1 MLARFENRYFGYA
14 AAAVFTAIA
23 VGLRWLADPWLGNH
37 VPLAVLYGAIALSVW
52 FGGIGPA
59 VMSASLGYLAIEYFF
74 IEPRG
79 EYLATPGHALVLA
92 FHLASSGLI
101 IAFGMS
107 VKRAQRRA
115 GDERER
121 AETALRSNAET
132 QRLLVAMH
140 DATRGLGDPDQVM
153 HEIAQC
159 VGQHFAVSRCVYA
172 ELDSSGE
179 YVTILEDYADGVA
192 SLAGRHRMGAYA
204 PELTAAYREGKSVVI
219 ADVRQDPR
227 TDTPDA
233 LAAFEA
239 IGVRSLVGVPLVK
252 EGRLV
257 GLFGLQHRAPRRWS
271 FDDIALI
278 EQAADRTWFAVES
291 ARAIAALRESEARFR
306 NMSDTAPVMVWVT
319 EPDGTASFL
328 SARWY
333 EFTGQD
339 PLAALGFGWL
349 DAVHP
354 DDREAVE
361 RGFVTANNVREPY
374 RAEYRLRGKD
384 GTYRWVIDAAAPR
397 FAADGRFLGYVG
409 SVLDITE
416 RKLTEDALKEH
427 VVAQREAQE
436 ALREADRRKD
446 EFLATLAHELRNPLA
461 PIRNAIEIMRMKD
474 APDSALAR
482 PREIIDRQLRQLTR
496 LVDDLLEASRIT
508 QGKLQ
513 LRPERIEVANAVH
526 EAVEGARP
534 AIEASAHEITV
545 TLPDEVLCVSADPT
559 RLTQVILNLL
569 NNAAKYTPRGGHIW
583 LRVEREGDQA
593 VISVRD
599 TGIGIESEHLPN
611 IFKMFSQV
619 TPALDRAQGGLG
631 IGLALVRGL
640 TELHGGRVEAHSAGL
655 GKGSEFIVRL
665 PALPAGDS
673 GKRKADGG
681 ARSPPAAA
689 GRRVLIVDDN
699 RDAAESLGDLLRHMG
714 HDVHMAHDGL
724 EGVQAAATFRPSV
737 ILLDIGLPKMNG
749 FEAARH
755 IRSQVGGGDVT
766 LIALSGWG
774 QEEDKRRATE
784 AGFDSHLTKP
794 VDLSHLEG
802 ALRKPS

>member
-1 MLARFENRYFGYA
+1 MLTRHSNPFLGYA
-14 AAAVFTAIA
+14 AAFAFTALA
-23 VGLRWLADPWLGNH
+23 VGLRGLADPWLGNH
-37 VPLAVLYGAIALSVW
+37 LPLAILYGAIALSVW

-59 VMSASLGYLAIEYFF
+59 VMSALLGYAAVEYFF

-79 EYLATPGHALVLA
+79 EWLVSPRHALVFA
-92 FHLASSGLI
+92 FHFASSGLI
-101 IAFGMS
+101 IAFAVA

-115 GDERER
+115 RDERER
-121 AETALRSNAET
+121 AEATLRSNAES
-132 QRLLVAMH
+132 QRLLVALH
-140 DATRGLGDPDQVM
+140 DATRGLGDPGQVM

-159 VGQHFAVSRCVYA
+159 VGRHFAVSRCIYA
-172 ELDSSGE
+172 EVDSTGE

-192 SLAGRHRMGAYA
+192 SVAGRHRMGGCS
-204 PELTAAYREGKSVVI
+204 PEVTAAYREGKSVVI
-219 ADVRQDPR
+219 ADVREDPR
-227 TDTPDA
+227 TNPPTA

-239 IGVRSLVGVPLVK
+239 LGIRSLVGVPLVK

-278 EQAADRTWFAVES
+278 EQVADRTWFAVES

-306 NMSDTAPVMVWVT
+306 NMADNAPVMVWVT

-328 SARWY
+328 NARWH

-339 PLAALGFGWL
+339 PRAALGFGWL

-354 DDREAVE
+354 DDRGAVE
-361 RGFVTANNVREPY
+361 SGFVTANNARKPY

-384 GTYRWVIDAAAPR
+384 GAYRWVIDAAAPR

-409 SVLDITE
+409 TVLDITE

-427 VVAQREAQE
+427 VVAQ
-436 ALREADRRKD
+436 READRRKD

-461 PIRNAIEIMRMKD
+461 PIRNAVEIMRLKD

-508 QGKLQ
+508 QGKVQ
-513 LRPERIEVANAVH
+513 LRCERIEVADAAH

-545 TLPDEVLCVSADPT
+545 TLPDEVLCMNADPT
-559 RLTQVILNLL
+559 RLTQIILNLL

-583 LRVEREGDQA
+583 LTVERDGDEA

-599 TGIGIESEHLPN
+599 TGIGIESGHLPN
-611 IFKMFSQV
+611 LFKMFSQV

-640 TELHGGRVEAHSAGL
+640 AELHGGRVEARSAGP
-655 GKGSEFIVRL
+655 GKGSEFVVRL
-665 PALPAGDS
+665 PALASGNPRAPGAG
-673 GKRKADGG
+673 AA
-681 ARSPPAAA
+681 ARSPSVAA
-689 GRRVLIVDDN
+689 RRRILVVDDN
-699 RDAAESLGDLLRHMG
+699 RDAAESLGDLLRQMG
-714 HDVHMAHDGL
+714 HDVHVAHDGL
-724 EGVQAAATFRPSV
+724 EAVQAAATLRPSV

-749 FEAARH
+749 FDAARH
-755 IRSQVGGGDVT
+755 IRSQAGGDDVT

-802 ALRKPS
+802 ALGKVS

>member
-1 MLARFENRYFGYA
+1 MVARFTHPVLRYA
-14 AAAVFTAIA
+14 AAAAFTALA
-23 VGLRWLADPWLGNH
+23 VGVRAVADPWLGNDI
-37 VPLAVLYGAIALSVW
+37 PLATIYGAVALSVW
-52 FGGIGPA
+52 FGGVGPA
-59 VMSASLGYLAIEYFF
+59 VMSALLGYVAVDYLF

-79 EYLATPGHALVLA
+79 DFLSSPRQALVSVIY
-92 FHLASSGLI
+92 FASAGLI
-101 IAFGMS
+101 IAFGAA
-107 VKRAQRRA
+107 VNRAQRLA
-115 GDERER
+115 HNERER
-121 AETALRSNAET
+121 AEGALRSNAES
-132 QRLLVAMH
+132 QRLLIAMH
-140 DATRGLGDPDQVM
+140 DATRGLGDPGQVM
-153 HEIAQC
+153 HQIAEC
-159 VGQHFAVSRCVYA
+159 AGRHFAASRCIYA
-172 ELDSSGE
+172 EVDATGE
-179 YVTILEDYADGVA
+179 HVVFSDYADGVA
-192 SLAGRHRMGAYA
+192 SLSGPHRMGRFA
-204 PELTAAYREGKSVVI
+204 PELTSAYRQGKTVVI

-227 TDTPDA
+227 TNMPDA
-233 LAAFEA
+233 LAAFDA
-239 IGVRSLVGVPLVK
+239 VDVRSLVGVPLVK

-271 FDDIALI
+271 FDEIALV
-278 EQAADRTWFAVES
+278 EQVADRTWFAVES

-306 NMSDTAPVMVWVT
+306 NMADNAPVMVWVT

-339 PLAALGFGWL
+339 PAKAVGFGWL
-349 DAVHP
+349 EAVHAG
-354 DDREAVE
+354 DRGAVE
-361 RGFVTANNVREPY
+361 QRFITANNVREPY

-384 GTYRWVIDAAAPR
+384 GGYRWVIDAAAPR

-409 SVLDITE
+409 TVLDITD
-416 RKLTEDALKEH
+416 RKLAEDALKEH
-427 VVAQREAQE
+427 VVAQREAQD

-461 PIRNAIEIMRMKD
+461 PIRNAVEIMRLKD
-474 APDSALAR
+474 TPGSPLAR
-482 PREIIDRQLRQLTR
+482 PREIIERQLRQLTR

-508 QGKLQ
+508 QGKVQ
-513 LRPERIEVANAVH
+513 LRRERIDVAGAVH

-534 AIEASAHEITV
+534 LIEACAHELTV
-545 TLPDEVLCVSADPT
+545 SLPEAALSVNADPT

-583 LRVEREGDQA
+583 LTVEREGDDA

-599 TGIGIESEHLPN
+599 TGIGLEQAHLPN
-611 IFKMFSQV
+611 IFNMFSQV

-640 TELHGGRVEAHSAGL
+640 VELHAGRVEAHSAGL
-655 GKGSEFIVRL
+655 DKGSEFVVRL
-665 PALPAGDS
+665 PALPPGDASLQDS
-673 GKRKADGG
+673 GAP
-681 ARSPPAAA
+681 ARAPLAATA
-689 GRRVLIVDDN
+689 RRILVVDDN
-699 RDAAESLGDLLRHMG
+699 RDAAETLGDLLRHMG

-724 EGVQAAATFRPSV
+724 EAVQAAAAFRPSV

-755 IRSQVGGGDVT
+755 IRKQAGGAEVT

-774 QEEDKRRATE
+774 QEDDKRRAAE

-794 VDLSHLEG
+794 VDLARLEG
-802 ALRKPS
+802 ALAGTS